1 MGSIIVIDR
10 VVKQFNG
17 RPVLDEISLEIQK
30 GEIMVILGGSG
41 CGKTTLL
48 KHLIGQVKPDAGKV
62 WMFGLDLTAVS
73 EKEMAGVRRRFG
85 MCYQHGALFSSLSVG
100 ENVALPLEELT
111 RLDKDIIRIM
121 VRMKLDMVGLS
132 GFENLRPSQLSGGM
146 RKRVALARALALDPE
161 IMFYDEPGAGLDPI
175 VGAAIYKL
183 IKDLSRK
190 LGITSV
196 VVTHELEHAFKVADR
211 LAMMYQ
217 GKIVFLGKPE
227 EIRNCSDPLVYQF
240 VHGLPD
246 GPIPFRLSGED
257 FINELTRK

>member
-1 MGSIIVIDR
+1 MESIIVIDR

-17 RPVLDEISLEIQK
+17 RPVLDGISLDIKK

-48 KHLIGQVKPDAGKV
+48 KHLIGLVKPDLGKV
-62 WMFGLDLTAVS
+62 RMFGLDMTSAG
-73 EKEMAGVRRRFG
+73 EKEMAEVRRRFG
-85 MCYQHGALFSSLSVG
+85 MCYQHGALFSSMTVG

-111 RLDKDIIRIM
+111 RLDKDIIKIM

-132 GFENLRPSQLSGGM
+132 GFENLMPSQLSGGM

-161 IMFYDEPGAGLDPI
+161 IVFYDEPGAGLDPI

-183 IKDLSRK
+183 IKDLSHK

-196 VVTHELEHAFKVADR
+196 VVTHELEHAFEVADR

-217 GKIVFLGKPE
+217 GKIVALGKPE
-227 EIRNCSDPLVYQF
+227 EIMNSSDPLVHQF
-240 VHGLPD
+240 VHGLAD
-246 GPIPFRLSGED
+246 GPIPFRLSRED
-257 FINELTRK
+257 FINELTRG